1 MGKAAVEDKKE
12 KTSEGRALLSGNE
25 AFARGAYE
33 AGVVLAASYPG
44 TPASEI
50 LQNAAQYKEIIADW
64 ATNEKT
70 AFEICIGA
78 AMAGART
85 MASMKQPGV
94 SVALDALINWSH
106 TGTPGGFVLVACDDP
121 GQHSSQTEDDTRMY
135 AKLARV
141 PCLDPSDSM
150 EAKEFVGEA
159 LAISEQFDTPVIVKG
174 TTRIAHSKTIVDL
187 YSRKEYPIKGF
198 ERDPNKYVVVPG
210 RAIFRE
216 TEVIKRL
223 SALKEYVETSPLNRV
238 ELNSKEVGIITS
250 GIAYYHAKRVI
261 PEASYLKLGISFP
274 LPEKMVK
281 DFASKVKKLVVIE
294 ETRPFFEEEI
304 KIMGIRDFVGMD
316 LFKIQGELDSDAIRE
331 GLKKA
336 GIQIE
341 QPMPVVPKKIDAPP
355 RPPVMCPGCP
365 HRGIFLAFKK
375 IDANVY
381 SDIGCYTL
389 AFAPPI
395 SAIHTAICMGASI
408 GNAVG
413 MAKVRG
419 SDKPII
425 AAIGDSTFLHSG
437 MTPLLD
443 AVYSQANITIVILD
457 NGIVAMTG
465 GQPTAE
471 SGFRANGSP
480 TLRVDLDKL
489 VEGIGVKYVK
499 RVDPYDIKECIKVLK
514 EAIAFEGPA
523 VVLTNRPCVLMP
535 KKIKGKPYMVLA
547 EKCTGCGLC
556 MTTGCPAVEVTDQVA
571 KKSKKGEKI
580 RSINTV
586 LCTGCSVCS
595 QFCPTDAI
603 QLMKN

>member
-1 MGKAAVEDKKE
+1 MGKAVADEQEKK
-12 KTSEGRALLSGNE
+12 SEGRTLLSGNE

-33 AGVVLAASYPG
+33 AGVVLAAAYPG
-44 TPASEI
+44 TPSSEI
-50 LQNAAQYKEIIADW
+50 MENVAQYKEIIADW
-64 ATNEKT
+64 AANEKT

-94 SVALDALINWSH
+94 SVCLDALLNWSH

-159 LAISEQFDTPVIVKG
+159 LALSEKFDTPVIVKS
-174 TTRIAHSKTIVDL
+174 TTRISHSKTIVDL
-187 YSRKEYPIKGF
+187 YPRTDYPVKGF
-198 ERDPNKYVVVPG
+198 ERNPNKYVVVPG
-210 RAIFRE
+210 RAILRE

-223 SALKEYVETSPLNRV
+223 AALKEYVETSPLNRI
-238 ELNSKEVGIITS
+238 EWNKKEVGIITS
-250 GIAYYHAKRVI
+250 GIAYYHAKHVM

-274 LPEKMVK
+274 LPEKMIK
-281 DFASKVKKLVVIE
+281 EFASNVKKLVVIE
-294 ETRPFFEEEI
+294 ETRPFFEEEL
-304 KIMGIRDFVGMD
+304 KIMGIKNFIGMD
-316 LFKIQGELDSDAIRE
+316 YFRVQGELSADVVRD

-336 GIQIE
+336 GIKME
-341 QPMPVVPKKIDAPP
+341 QPFPVVPQAVDAPP

-395 SAIHTAICMGASI
+395 NALHTAICMGASI

-413 MAKVRG
+413 MAKVKG

-425 AAIGDSTFLHSG
+425 AAIGDGTFVHSG
-437 MTPLLD
+437 LTPLYD
-443 AVYSQANITIVILD
+443 AVYSQANVTIVILD
-457 NGIVAMTG
+457 NRITAMTG
-465 GQPTAE
+465 GQPAAE
-471 SGFRANGSP
+471 SGFRASGSP
-480 TLRVDLDKL
+480 TVTVDLEKL
-489 VEGIGVKYVK
+489 VAGFGVKFIK
-499 RVDPYDIKECIKVLK
+499 HVDPYDIKGCVEVLK

-523 VVLTNRPCVLMP
+523 VVITNRPCALMP
-535 KKIKGKPYMVLA
+535 KKIKGKPYMVDA
-547 EKCTGCGLC
+547 EKCTGCGVC
-556 MTTGCPAVEVTDQVA
+556 MTAGCPAVGVSDQVA
-571 KKSKKGEKI
+571 KKSKKGEKARTI
-580 RSINTV
+580 DPV
-586 LCTGCSVCS
+586 VCTGCSVC
-595 QFCPTDAI
+595 QQVCAVGAI
-603 QLMKN
+603 QVMEN

>member
-1 MGKAAVEDKKE
+1 MSGAVKGKRKE
-12 KTSEGRALLSGNE
+12 KSEGRVLLSGNE

-33 AGVVLAASYPG
+33 AGVVLASAYPG
-44 TPASEI
+44 TPSSEI
-50 LQNAAQYKEIIADW
+50 LLNVAGYKEIIADW
-64 ATNEKT
+64 AANEKT

-94 SVALDALINWSH
+94 SVCLDALLNWSH

-135 AKLARV
+135 AKLARI

-159 LAISEQFDTPVIVKG
+159 LALSEKFDTPVIVRS
-174 TTRIAHSKTIVDL
+174 TTRVSHSKTIVDL
-187 YSRKEYPIKGF
+187 YPRTEYPIKGF
-198 ERDPNKYVVVPG
+198 ERNPNKYVVVPA
-210 RAIFRE
+210 RAILRE

-223 SALKEYVETSPLNRV
+223 AALKEYAETSPLNQV
-238 ELNSKEVGIITS
+238 EWNSKEVGIITS
-250 GIAYYHAKRVI
+250 GVAYHHAKHVI
-261 PEASYLKLGISFP
+261 PEASFLKLGISFP
-274 LPEKMVK
+274 VPEKMIK

-294 ETRPFFEEEI
+294 ETRPVFEEEL
-304 KIMGIRDFVGMD
+304 KIMGIYDFVGMD
-316 LFKIQGELDSDAIRE
+316 YFKVQGELDPDVVRA

-336 GIQIE
+336 GIPME
-341 QPMPVVPKKIDAPP
+341 QPEPVITKAEEAPP

-375 IDANVY
+375 LDVNVY

-395 SAIHTAICMGASI
+395 SALHTAICMGASI

-425 AAIGDSTFLHSG
+425 AAIGDGTFVHSG
-437 MTPLLD
+437 MTPLYD
-443 AVYSQANITIVILD
+443 AVYTQTNITIVILD
-457 NGIVAMTG
+457 NRITAMTG
-465 GQPTAE
+465 GQPAAE

-480 TLRVDLDKL
+480 TVTVDLEAL
-489 VEGIGVKYVK
+489 VKGIGIKFVKH
-499 RVDPYDIKECIKVLK
+499 VDPYDIKACMDVLK

-523 VVLTNRPCVLMP
+523 VVLTNRPCALMP
-535 KKIKGKPYMVLA
+535 KKIKDKPYMVV
-547 EKCTGCGLC
+547 EDKCTGCGVC
-556 MTTGCPAVEVTDQVA
+556 MSCGCPAIGLSDQVA
-571 KKSKKGEKI
+571 KKSKKGEKARTI
-580 RSINTV
+580 DPT
-586 LCTGCSVCS
+586 LCTGCSVCA
-595 QFCPTDAI
+595 QLCAVHAI
-603 QLMKN
+603 ELMEK

>member
-1 MGKAAVEDKKE
+1 MKKE
-12 KTSEGRALLSGNE
+12 MKSEGRALLSGNE

-33 AGVVLAASYPG
+33 AGVVLAAAYPG
-44 TPASEI
+44 TPSSEI
-50 LQNAAQYKEIIADW
+50 LANVAEYKQIVADW
-64 ATNEKT
+64 AANEKT

-78 AMAGART
+78 AMSGART

-94 SVALDALINWSH
+94 SVCLDALLNWSH

-159 LAISEQFDTPVIVKG
+159 LALSEKFDTPVIVKS
-174 TTRIAHSKTIVDL
+174 TTRISHSKTVVDL
-187 YSRKEYPIKGF
+187 YSRTEYPVKGF
-198 ERDPNKYVVVPG
+198 ERNPNKYVVVPA
-210 RAIFRE
+210 RAILRE

-223 SALKEYVETSPLNRV
+223 AALRAYVETSPLNRV
-238 ELNSKEVGIITS
+238 EWNSKEVGIITS

-274 LPEKMVK
+274 LPEKMIK
-281 DFASKVKKLVVIE
+281 NFASKVKKLVVIE
-294 ETRPFFEEEI
+294 ETRPFFEEEM
-304 KIMGIRDFVGMD
+304 KIMGIKDFIGMD
-316 LFKIQGELDSDAIRE
+316 YFRIQGELSPDSIRE

-336 GIQIE
+336 GIKME
-341 QPMPVVPKKIDAPP
+341 QPTPVVPEGLDAPP

-375 IDANVY
+375 MDVNVY

-395 SAIHTAICMGASI
+395 SALHTAICMGASI

-413 MAKVRG
+413 VAKVGG

-425 AAIGDSTFLHSG
+425 AAIGDGTFVHSG
-437 MTPLLD
+437 MTPLYD
-443 AVYSQANITIVILD
+443 AVYSQANITVVILD
-457 NGIVAMTG
+457 NRITAMTG
-465 GQPTAE
+465 GQPAAE

-480 TLRVDLDKL
+480 TVTVDLEGL
-489 VEGIGVKYVK
+489 VKGLGVKFVK
-499 RVDPYDIKECIKVLK
+499 HVDPYNIKACIEVLK
-514 EAIAFEGPA
+514 EAIAFKGPA
-523 VVLTNRPCVLMP
+523 VVLTNRPCALMP
-535 KKIKGKPYMVLA
+535 KKIRNKPYMVLA
-547 EKCTGCGLC
+547 EKCTGCGIC
-556 MTTGCPAVEVTDQVA
+556 MSSGCPAIGVSDQVA
-571 KKSKKGEKI
+571 KKSKKGEKVRNI
-580 RSINTV
+580 DSDV
-586 LCTGCSVCS
+586 CTGCSVCA
-595 QFCPTDAI
+595 QLCATHAI
-603 QLMKN
+603 QLIEN

>member
-1 MGKAAVEDKKE
+1 MGKAVADKQE
-12 KTSEGRALLSGNE
+12 KKSEGRTLLSGNE

-33 AGVVLAASYPG
+33 AGVILASAYPG
-44 TPASEI
+44 TPSSEI
-50 LQNAAQYKEIIADW
+50 LQSVAEYKEIIADW
-64 ATNEKT
+64 AANEKT

-78 AMAGART
+78 AMGGART

-94 SVALDALINWSH
+94 SVCLDALINWSH

-135 AKLARV
+135 AKLARI

-159 LAISEQFDTPVIVKG
+159 LALSEKFDTPVVVRS
-174 TTRIAHSKTIVDL
+174 TTRISHSKTIVDL
-187 YSRKEYPIKGF
+187 YPRTEYAVKGF
-198 ERDPNKYVVVPG
+198 ERNPNKFVVVPA
-210 RAIFRE
+210 RAILRE

-223 SALKEYVETSPLNRV
+223 AALREYVETSPLNRV
-238 ELNSKEVGIITS
+238 EWNSKEVGIITS
-250 GIAYYHAKRVI
+250 GIAYYHAKHVM

-274 LPEKMVK
+274 LPEKMIK

-304 KIMGIRDFVGMD
+304 KIMGIKKFIGMD
-316 LFKIQGELDSDAIRE
+316 YFKIQGELDPDVIRA

-336 GIQIE
+336 KIKMA
-341 QPMPVVPKKIDAPP
+341 QPAPVVPKAIDAPP

-395 SAIHTAICMGASI
+395 SALHTAICMGASI

-413 MAKVRG
+413 MAKVKG

-425 AAIGDSTFLHSG
+425 AAIGDGTFVHSG
-437 MTPLLD
+437 LTPLYD

-457 NGIVAMTG
+457 NRITAMTG
-465 GQPTAE
+465 GQPAAE
-471 SGFRANGSP
+471 SGFRANGIP
-480 TLRVDLDKL
+480 TVTVDLEKL
-489 VEGIGVKYVK
+489 VAGFGVKFIK
-499 RVDPYDIKECIKVLK
+499 HADPYDIKGCVEVLK

-523 VVLTNRPCVLMP
+523 VVITNRPCALMP
-535 KKIKGKPYMVLA
+535 KKIKDKPYMVDA
-547 EKCTGCGLC
+547 EMCTGCGVC
-556 MTTGCPAVEVTDQVA
+556 MTVGCPAVGVSDQVA
-571 KKSKKGEKI
+571 KKSKKGEKA
-580 RSINTV
+580 RSIDAV
-586 LCTGCSVCS
+586 VCTGCSVC
-595 QFCPTDAI
+595 QQVCAVGAI
-603 QLMKN
+603 QVMEN

>member
-1 MGKAAVEDKKE
+1 MGKAVKAKE
-12 KTSEGRALLSGNE
+12 GQKSEGRAFLSGNE

-33 AGVVLAASYPG
+33 AGVVLASSYPG

-50 LQNAAQYKEIIADW
+50 LLNAAQYKEIIADW
-64 ATNEKT
+64 AANEKT

-94 SVALDALINWSH
+94 SVCLDALLNWSH
-106 TGTPGGFVLVACDDP
+106 TGTPGGFVLVANDDP

-150 EAKEFVGEA
+150 EAKEFVGQA
-159 LAISEQFDTPVIVKG
+159 LALSEKFDTPVIVRG
-174 TTRIAHSKTIVDL
+174 TTRIAHSKTIVNL
-187 YSRKEYPIKGF
+187 YPRKEYPVKGF
-198 ERDPNKYVVVPG
+198 ERNPNKYVVVPG
-210 RAIFRE
+210 RAILRE

-223 SALKEYVETSPLNRV
+223 AALREYVETSPLNRV
-238 ELNSKEVGIITS
+238 EWNSKEVGIITS
-250 GIAYYHAKRVI
+250 GIAYYYTKRVI

-274 LPEKMVK
+274 LPEKMIK
-281 DFASKVKKLVVIE
+281 NFASKVKKLVVIE

-304 KIMGIRDFVGMD
+304 KIMGVKDFIGMD
-316 LFKIQGELDSDAIRE
+316 YFRIQGELSPDVVRE

-336 GIQIE
+336 GIHME
-341 QPMPVVPKKIDAPP
+341 QPLPVVSKAIDAPP

-395 SAIHTAICMGASI
+395 SALHTSICMGASI

-413 MAKVRG
+413 MAKVGG

-425 AAIGDSTFLHSG
+425 AAIGDGTFIHSG
-437 MTPLLD
+437 LTPMYD
-443 AVYSQANITIVILD
+443 AVYTQANITIVILD
-457 NGIVAMTG
+457 NRITAMTG
-465 GQPTAE
+465 GQPAAE

-480 TLRVDLDKL
+480 TVTVDLDTL
-489 VEGIGVKYVK
+489 VRGFGVKFVK
-499 RVDPYDIKECIKVLK
+499 HVDPYDIKGCIEVLK

-523 VVLTNRPCVLMP
+523 VVLTNRPCALMP
-535 KKIKGKPYMVLA
+535 RKIKDKPYMVVE
-547 EKCTGCGLC
+547 EKCTGCGIC
-556 MTTGCPAVEVTDQVA
+556 MSSGCPAIGLSDQVA
-571 KKSKKGEKI
+571 KKSKKGEKARI
-580 RSINTV
+580 IDLS
-586 LCTGCSVCS
+586 LCTGCSVCA
-595 QFCPTDAI
+595 QLCAVHAI
-603 QLMKN
+603 QLIEN